1 MNDVKNVSAA
11 KPKIGGAI
19 FSAPLGTTLPEDA
32 KSELDPKFKSMGYI
46 SEDGLVN
53 ENSPETEVIK
63 AWGGDTVLV
72 VQTSKEDTFTYT
84 FIESTNLDVLK
95 EVYGQENVTGSL
107 DKGITIKANSN
118 PLEEHSIVIDMVLK
132 GGILR
137 RIVIPNANVAEIGEI
152 EYKDDSAIGYETTMK
167 CAPDSKGNTHY
178 DYIIK
183 PSSEDE

>member
-1 MNDVKNVSAA
+1 MSDVKNVSYA

-19 FSAPLGTTLPEDA
+19 YSAPLGTELPKDA
-32 KSELDPKFKSMGYI
+32 KTELNEAFNSMGYI

-53 ENSPETEVIK
+53 ENSPETEAIK

-72 VQTSKEDTFTYT
+72 VQTSKEDKFTYT
-84 FIESTNLDVLK
+84 LIESTNIDVLK
-95 EVYGQENVTGSL
+95 EVYGSKNVTGNL
-107 DKGITIKANSN
+107 DTGIVIKANSN

-152 EYKDDSAIGYETTMK
+152 EYKDDSAIGYETTLN
-167 CAPDSKGNTHY
+167 CAPDKEGNTHY
-178 DYIIK
+178 DYIVK
-183 PSSEDE
+183 P